1 MILCICIVFFVEP
14 FNTCELYYNN
24 TINPVCFG
32 YGSIGYD
39 YVFLEKSSAGMDP
52 MDMLNCKLEKFKSA
66 LNNSIDPFPSDCV
79 EIIFEL
85 MCHHSFPLCDYNS
98 DTPAPRKV

>member
-1 MILCICIVFFVEP
+1 MYFFVEP

-39 YVFLEKSSAGMDP
+39 YVFLEKSSAGMNM